1 MKRVVPGFKV
11 VWVTHLQFITIRLK
25 YWYILQKQKQKKMF
39 NMSQPLKKFKSG
51 TTHIECWNTK
61 KKGFSWIY
69 KCSSI
74 WSKNR
79 IKSEMRKTVE
89 YNIGLS
95 PQRGTGCGGQCF
107 HGNNDACRA
116 DINFSGIEVI
126 FHSCRNST
134 TKFYAIRFPMI
145 KIYSEMKMQH
155 TTSNLYH

>member
-11 VWVTHLQFITIRLK
+11 VWVTHLQFIVIRFK
-25 YWYILQKQKQKKMF
+25 YWYILQKKKKKKMF

-116 DINFSGIEVI
+116 DINFIGIEVI
-126 FHSCRNST
+126 SHSCRNST

>member
-11 VWVTHLQFITIRLK
+11 VWVTHLQFIVIRFK
-25 YWYILQKQKQKKMF
+25 YWYILQKKKKKF
-39 NMSQPLKKFKSG
+39 LTCPNPLKNLNLEQP
-51 TTHIECWNTK
+51 TLNVEIQR

-116 DINFSGIEVI
+116 DINFIGIEVI